1 MALSLPTNYQQAT
14 IWGLALA
21 ILVLVSLRAV
31 EAFMCSCSGI
41 FCLRRS
47 ALEMEQAFNFLSV
60 HNFFKGI
67 QPITTQLLQ

>member
-31 EAFMCSCSGI
+31 EAFM
-41 FCLRRS
+41 
-47 ALEMEQAFNFLSV
+47 FNVLTARTVASFV
-60 HNFFKGI
+60 
-67 QPITTQLLQ
+67 